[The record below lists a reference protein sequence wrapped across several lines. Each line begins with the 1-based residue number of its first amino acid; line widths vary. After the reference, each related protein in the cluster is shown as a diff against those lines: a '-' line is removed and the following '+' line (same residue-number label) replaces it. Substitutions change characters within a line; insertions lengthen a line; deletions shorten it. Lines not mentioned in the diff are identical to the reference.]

1 MQLMKKAS
9 FKEFNCQCL
18 RIEYSFKNY
27 LVKQL
32 LKVCTLFQYFQLG
45 LESSLFSILLFLG
58 FNLLFC
64 TQPLSATKK
73 EVVGSPVRPSSMPI
87 PVPSQ
92 HHMFSNRQRLLDLD
106 YQVSISPHNCYLFK
120 IMFPIYH
127 KKCYYQLFCHWLKG

>member
-1 MQLMKKAS
+1 MSLSTEVFKKLLSRAVS
-9 FKEFNCQCL
+9 QGLHTFL
-18 RIEYSFKNY
+18 Y
-27 LVKQL
+27 LVGVGEQS
-32 LKVCTLFQYFQLG
+32 F
-45 LESSLFSILLFLG
+45 FSILLFLG

-106 YQVSISPHNCYLFK
+106 YQVSISPHGCYLFT
-120 IMFPIYH
+120 IMFHIY
-127 KKCYYQLFCHWLKG
+127 KKIVVLDCFVIG

>member
-1 MQLMKKAS
+1 MKKAS

-18 RIEYSFKNY
+18 LIEFSFMSFSKTT
-27 LVKQL
+27 Q
-32 LKVCTLFQYFQLG
+32 
-45 LESSLFSILLFLG
+45 SSSFSRFANFFDIFSWGWRAVFFSILLFLG

-106 YQVSISPHNCYLFK
+106 YQVSISPHLFI

-127 KKCYYQLFCHWLKG
+127 KKFCYQLFCHWLKG